1 MQKGP
6 FEKKYRALLRQEPRA
21 YESTFYNLFDRSSVY
36 RPNDGLPRGVYN
48 PKPSIFAD
56 SPLEASVRKQAEQQ
70 AESARRQ
77 AEQQAESIRNQI
89 EAQSAQES
97 LQESL
102 RNKRQGQLLTAPE
115 ANFQNL
121 EIISFRDKV

>member
-1 MQKGP
+1 MEKGP

-56 SPLEASVRKQAEQQ
+56 SPEESLLRKKAEASQFLK
-70 AESARRQ
+70 
-77 AEQQAESIRNQI
+77 N
-89 EAQSAQES
+89 QSALELRKKAET
-97 LQESL
+97 LQFLKNQS
-102 RNKRQGQLLTAPE
+102 A
-115 ANFQNL
+115 L
-121 EIISFRDKV
+121 ETSNSRARDSHRS